1 MEQILTEVIGVGSA
15 AKTKIVGIEFA
26 DMTNKENTY
35 LVRVKDGKLDVHDYR
50 LDQNNLAGNA
60 QTLGTG
66 IYYIKENEFK
76 EKAKKTK
83 KSFKSSKEQE
93 SYSKDIKTE
102 EEILEEKQR
111 KELMSFLANNIHD
124 PDWGR
129 LGQSIK
135 RIRKEYRRIEKKE

>member
-60 QTLGTG
+60 QTSGT
-66 IYYIKENEFK
+66 
-76 EKAKKTK
+76 
-83 KSFKSSKEQE
+83 
-93 SYSKDIKTE
+93 
-102 EEILEEKQR
+102 
-111 KELMSFLANNIHD
+111 
-124 PDWGR
+124 
-129 LGQSIK
+129 
-135 RIRKEYRRIEKKE
+135 RIC